1 MFLSQMLLWHI
12 LPRRSMSLFFHFDLA
27 LPTAQMRVM
36 QLSRSWKAT
45 GIPRGSLSQ
54 NIHLKSP
61 NKDRNIINQK
71 IKVYSQY
78 YILNIKWILFSTVHF
93 HETDTPHDLTACL
106 TTSSTR
112 AGILIFCALFYA
124 QHLDKSVWQRTG
136 DQQVFGKEINTD

>member
-1 MFLSQMLLWHI
+1 MMFLSQMLLWHI
-12 LPRRSMSLFFHFDLA
+12 LPRSMSLFFHFDLA

-45 GIPRGSLSQ
+45 GIPRDSLSQ

-61 NKDRNIINQK
+61 NKDRNTRNQK
-71 IKVYSQY
+71 RKVYNQY

-93 HETDTPHDLTACL
+93 HETDTPHDLTAWL

-124 QHLDKSVWQRTG
+124 PHLDKSVWQRTG
-136 DQQVFGKEINTD
+136 DQQVFGK